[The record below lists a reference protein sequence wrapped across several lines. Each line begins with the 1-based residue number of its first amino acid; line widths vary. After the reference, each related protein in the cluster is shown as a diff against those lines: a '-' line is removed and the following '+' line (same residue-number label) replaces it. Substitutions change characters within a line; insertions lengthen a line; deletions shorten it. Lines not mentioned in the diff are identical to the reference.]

1 MDALPALTTLYPS
14 LDNLPPAA
22 WDRLKLSG
30 MEVRLAEGDMV
41 FDELQSCKGFPFVL
55 EGSIRVVKPAP
66 NGRELPLY
74 RVASGETCIL
84 STACLLGAHPYN
96 ARGVAESD
104 CRILLLPTTVF
115 ESMLAEPVFRGFVFH
130 LFAER
135 IADLIELIDEV
146 AFKRL
151 DQRLAGVLL
160 GKGNCLRVT
169 HQQLADEL
177 GSGREIVSRLLK
189 GFSEQGLVRLGRE
202 QIDILD
208 PAGLRALASAI
219 RS

>member
-1 MDALPALTTLYPS
+1 MDTQGLTALYPALE
-14 LDNLPPAA
+14 NLPEAA
-22 WDRLKLSG
+22 RDRLAMSG
-30 MEVRLAEGDMV
+30 VEVRLPAGACV
-41 FDELQSCKGFPFVL
+41 FDEHQSCKGFPFVL

-66 NGRELPLY
+66 SGRELQLY
-74 RVASGETCIL
+74 RVTSGETCLI
-84 STACLLGAHPYN
+84 STSCLLGTQAYN
-96 ARGVAESD
+96 ARGVTESD
-104 CRILLLPTTVF
+104 CRLLLLPTAVF
-115 ESMLAEPVFRGFVFH
+115 ESLLAEPVFRAFVFH
-130 LFAER
+130 LFADR
-135 IADLIELIDEV
+135 IADLMQLIDEV

-160 GKGNCLRVT
+160 GKGGSLKTT

-208 PAGLRALASAI
+208 PAGLRAIASAG

>member
-1 MDALPALTTLYPS
+1 MDAQGLTALYPALE
-14 LDNLPPAA
+14 NLPEAA
-22 WDRLKLSG
+22 RDRLAMSG
-30 MEVRLAEGDMV
+30 VEVRLPAGAVV
-41 FDELQSCKGFPFVL
+41 FDERQSCEGFPFVL

-66 NGRELPLY
+66 SGRELQLY
-74 RVASGETCIL
+74 RVTSGETCII
-84 STACLLGAHPYN
+84 STSCLLGTQAYN
-96 ARGVAESD
+96 ARGVTESD
-104 CRILLLPTTVF
+104 CRLLLLPTAVF
-115 ESMLAEPVFRGFVFH
+115 ESLLAEPVFRAFVFH
-130 LFAER
+130 LFADR
-135 IADLIELIDEV
+135 IADLMQLIDEV

-160 GKGNCLRVT
+160 GKGGSLKTT

-208 PAGLRALASAI
+208 PAGLRAIASAG

>member
-1 MDALPALTTLYPS
+1 MDSHRLTELYPALK
-14 LDNLPPAA
+14 NLPDAA
-22 WDRLKLSG
+22 RDRLAATG
-30 MEVRLAEGDMV
+30 VEVRLPAGAVV
-41 FDELQSCKGFPFVL
+41 FDERQSCKGFPFVL

-74 RVASGETCIL
+74 RVTSGETCII
-84 STACLLGAHPYN
+84 STSCLLGTQAYN

-104 CRILLLPTTVF
+104 CRLLLLPTAVF
-115 ESMLAEPVFRGFVFH
+115 ESLLGQPVFRAFVFH
-130 LFAER
+130 LFADR
-135 IADLIELIDEV
+135 IADLMQLIDEV

-160 GKGNCLRVT
+160 GKGSCLKTT

-208 PAGLRALASAI
+208 PAGLRTVASAS